1 MDKYEYKIHFGY
13 GIENEGTKEQRIIPL
28 VGRSLRDLENQARYF
43 KLRLRREDYVSL
55 QDIEDFADEVEFD
68 IHGDDSQ

>member
-13 GIENEGTKEQRIIPL
+13 GIENEGTEEQRIIPL

-43 KLRLRREDYVSL
+43 R
-55 QDIEDFADEVEFD
+55 
-68 IHGDDSQ
+68 